1 MTAEVIA
8 LPSLRAIAV
17 PALSRDQRQA
27 ELVQLCWQV
36 TVDSPPTPLVIRVA
50 VQALAHES
58 LKGLVAEKAWRD
70 YVDAENQFLDC
81 ETGESWL
88 WTPDPG
94 QAKADRDDAL
104 NYLLD
109 GTTTRVVR

>member
-8 LPSLRAIAV
+8 LPSLRAI
-17 PALSRDQRQA
+17 
-27 ELVQLCWQV
+27 
-36 TVDSPPTPLVIRVA
+36 
-50 VQALAHES
+50 
-58 LKGLVAEKAWRD
+58 
-70 YVDAENQFLDC
+70 AENQFLDC

-88 WTPDPG
+88 WTPEPG